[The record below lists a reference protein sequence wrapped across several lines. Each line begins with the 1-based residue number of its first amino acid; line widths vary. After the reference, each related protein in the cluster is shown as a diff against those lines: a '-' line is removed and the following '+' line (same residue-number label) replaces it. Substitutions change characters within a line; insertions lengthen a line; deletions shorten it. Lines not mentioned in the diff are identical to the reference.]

1 MYHIVGNTAS
11 SIMTE
16 NTLTKLQARS
26 YKFLAHWSQLTVSF
40 RVIFHTIA
48 DIIEHGYVAC
58 NTIHNSHK
66 SS

>member
-1 MYHIVGNTAS
+1 
-11 SIMTE
+11 MTE